1 VSFEPLD
8 TVLVARLLHATRDVD
23 GGSADPPQPHVGQS
37 AIVVDALGD
46 DLFLVEHLTDDGR
59 SVWIAEF
66 HESELELLDRPER
79 A

>member
-1 VSFEPLD
+1 MSFEPFD

-23 GGSADPPQPHVGQS
+23 GASADPPQPHVGQA
-37 AIVVDALGD
+37 AIVIDALGD
-46 DLFLVEHLTDDGR
+46 DLFLIEHLTADGR

-66 HESELELLDRPER
+66 HKSELELLDRPER